1 MQFMLIKFKVVSIS
15 TFFGQAA
22 LQFDGISAV
31 SIKLGLRLRAKL
43 VFHVNHIYYSNQCH
57 FVMS

>member
-22 LQFDGISAV
+22 LQFDGIS
-31 SIKLGLRLRAKL
+31 IKLGRRLRAKL